1 MRASRWCKALTV
13 GILCCVWK
21 LRGVLQETFLLLLY
35 DVGSLGTFLAVYDVE
50 RYLLTL
56 IECLEA
62 LALNC
67 AEVNEYVLSVVYGD
81 EAVPFALVEP
91 LNSSLCHE
99 KKAS

>member
-1 MRASRWCKALTV
+1 MFCKVLIGYSLLRSMWCMKFRV
-13 GILCCVWK
+13 V
-21 LRGVLQETFLLLLY
+21 QETFSLLLY
-35 DVGSLGTFLAVYDVE
+35 DVGSLGAFLAVYDVE

-56 IECLEA
+56 VKSLEA

-81 EAVPFALVEP
+81 EAVAFALVEP
-91 LNSSLCHE
+91 FYSSLCHE